1 MSVMQS
7 ARSQRDHFSP
17 VSPAPF
23 KHGERVRLAG
33 PDGEHYVVR
42 VESITPR
49 ASDLFALVAA
59 VVEPRNLRN
68 RLISTTVAT
77 RAKRSLARGVID
89 STRTT

>member
-7 ARSQRDHFSP
+7 ARSQRDHLSP

-23 KHGERVRLAG
+23 TYGQRVRLDG
-33 PDGEHYVVR
+33 PEGEQYVVR

-49 ASDLFALVAA
+49 SSDLFALVAA

-68 RLISTTVAT
+68 RLISTTVDAFGAT
-77 RAKRSLARGVID
+77 LRVPATA
-89 STRTT
+89 

>member
-7 ARSQRDHFSP
+7 ARSQRDHLSP

-23 KHGERVRLAG
+23 KYGERVRLAG
-33 PDGEHYVVR
+33 PDGEQYVVR

-68 RLISTTVAT
+68 HLISTTVDSFGSTLRVPAT
-77 RAKRSLARGVID
+77 A
-89 STRTT
+89 

>member
-1 MSVMQS
+1 MSVLQS
-7 ARSQRDHFSP
+7 ARHQRDHLSPVSP

-23 KHGERVRLAG
+23 KYGERVRLAG
-33 PDGEHYVVR
+33 PDGQQYVVR

-68 RLISTTVAT
+68 QLISTVVDSFGSTLRAT
-77 RAKRSLARGVID
+77 A
-89 STRTT
+89 

>member
-1 MSVMQS
+1 MVSVTTS
-7 ARSQRDHFSP
+7 ARS
-17 VSPAPF
+17 SPAPF

-33 PDGEHYVVR
+33 PDGEQYVVR

-68 RLISTTVAT
+68 RLISTPVDSFGATLRVLDTRLSPPVA
-77 RAKRSLARGVID
+77 R
-89 STRTT
+89 